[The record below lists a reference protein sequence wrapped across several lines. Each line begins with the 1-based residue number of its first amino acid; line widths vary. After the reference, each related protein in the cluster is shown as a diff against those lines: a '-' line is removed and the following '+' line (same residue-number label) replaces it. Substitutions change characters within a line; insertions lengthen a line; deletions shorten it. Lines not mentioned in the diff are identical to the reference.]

1 MQFPFGCWN
10 LGNNSSIAQNTPASN
25 GGWNIG
31 EFWTSTGTS
40 AVGNVWPTQWPDGT
54 TIPAISNATF
64 TIDAAGALVA
74 DVQNVDQALGEFSEV
89 YKDKTLTLT
98 KTTGA
103 GPAVVGN
110 VATGVSY
117 NQLADYTFSW
127 TNNGS
132 AVVNNIYIFVPIKL
146 TYIWGQDVTIGYA
159 CITVQPTYQG

>member
-1 MQFPFGCWN
+1 MYGLF
-10 LGNNSSIAQNTPASN
+10 S
-25 GGWNIG
+25 
-31 EFWTSTGTS
+31 
-40 AVGNVWPTQWPDGT
+40 
-54 TIPAISNATF
+54 
-64 TIDAAGALVA
+64 ALVF
-74 DVQNVDQALGEFSEV
+74 DTETLPSLFS
-89 YKDKTLTLT
+89 